1 MKHAMK
7 LVLPIVAGLILSS
20 NISRPA
26 HAQFAGDGGF
36 EQMQQF
42 APMLEMMKKKMG
54 EMMGDMPMN
63 GKSK

>member
-1 MKHAMK
+1 MKRSMK

-26 HAQFAGDGGF
+26 HAQFAGGGGF

-42 APMLEMMKKKMG
+42 APMMKMMKRKRASG
-54 EMMGDMPMN
+54 VILIPA
-63 GKSK
+63 